1 MEDRSMIY
9 RSEEIRRNKLI
20 NYIEKNIDDKT
31 YSLADLHVNLLE
43 LKWDDVFT
51 TNYDTLLERAT
62 EKTSVHRNYKVIKFQ
77 TDLPGST
84 HPRIIKLHG
93 SIPDK
98 KPYII
103 SEEDYR
109 TYPTKYAP
117 LVNTVQQSMLETQLC
132 LLGFSGDDPNF
143 LSWIG

>member
-1 MEDRSMIY
+1 
-9 RSEEIRRNKLI
+9 
-20 NYIEKNIDDKT
+20 
-31 YSLADLHVNLLE
+31 
-43 LKWDDVFT
+43 
-51 TNYDTLLERAT
+51 
-62 EKTSVHRNYKVIKFQ
+62 
-77 TDLPGST
+77 
-84 HPRIIKLHG
+84 
-93 SIPDK
+93 IPDK

-143 LSWIG
+143 LSWIGWLRDNMGENTPPIYLCGIFSQMSEYESKVRSEEHTSELQSRFDLVCRLLLV